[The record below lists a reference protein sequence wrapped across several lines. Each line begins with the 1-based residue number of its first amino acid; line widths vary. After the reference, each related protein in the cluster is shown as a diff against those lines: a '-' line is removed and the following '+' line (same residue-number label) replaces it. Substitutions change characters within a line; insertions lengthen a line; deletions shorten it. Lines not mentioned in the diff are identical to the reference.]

1 MSDDEDVLIRAN
13 RRVGSVLHG
22 KYRLD
27 AVLGVG
33 GMAVVYAA
41 THRNQKKFAVKVL
54 HPELSI
60 RSELRSRFLREG
72 YVANSVEHDG
82 VVAVLDDDVD
92 ETGAAFLVME
102 LLQGSDVQGL
112 STHCGGK
119 LPLQAALAVA
129 HQLLGVLEAAH
140 QKAIVHRDI
149 KPANLFVVQSGQVKV
164 LDFGIARLRDATASI
179 QSTRAGAVLGT
190 PAFMAPEQASAQ
202 ASAID
207 ERTDLW
213 AVGATLFALLSGEL
227 VHEGE
232 NARQVLIRAATVP
245 ARSLLVAA
253 PDTPLSVAALVARA
267 LSFDK
272 AARWASAAAMREA
285 VKQAHEQLFGE
296 LTLEPLVALLKADA
310 LTRAGASKATSVV
323 PNSGL
328 AENET
333 IEAAAPMQIRHADRG
348 LLTTTSKPVATSRPA
363 RTEPAPRRAV
373 LLAVAVAAAVLGLG
387 FAVTHSAKQAAQPA
401 VVPAGLS
408 PTVSTAPAA
417 APLLLPSAL
426 SAVLSASAQPAPEKG
441 KSEPDLGQAPLP
453 RASAAVAHPKTI
465 NLRAPH
471 PQAGN
476 AVLAPP
482 GVPAPSAVVA
492 PVNPLQIDLQ

>member
-1 MSDDEDVLIRAN
+1 MSDDEDVLLRASG
-13 RRVGSVLHG
+13 RVGTVLHG

-60 RSELRSRFLREG
+60 RSELRTRFLREG

-102 LLQGSDVQGL
+102 LLQGSDAQGL
-112 STHCGGK
+112 STRCGGK
-119 LPLQAALAVA
+119 LPLQAALAVT

-164 LDFGIARLRDATASI
+164 LDFGIARLRDATSNI

-202 ASAID
+202 GSAID

-227 VHEGE
+227 VHVGE
-232 NARQVLIRAATVP
+232 NASQVLIRAATVP

-253 PDTPLSVAALVARA
+253 PATPLSVADLVTKA

-272 AARWASAAAMREA
+272 AARWGSAAAMREA
-285 VKQAHEQLFGE
+285 VAQAHEQLFGE
-296 LTLEPLVALLKADA
+296 LSLEPLAALLKADA
-310 LTRAGASKATSVV
+310 LKRPCSSKAISVV

-328 AENET
+328 AESET
-333 IEAAAPMQIRHADRG
+333 IEAAAPVQIRNADRG
-348 LLTTTSKPVATSRPA
+348 LLTTTSKPVAASRQE
-363 RTEPAPRRAV
+363 RTEPAPRRTV
-373 LLAVAVAAAVLGLG
+373 LLAVGVATAVLGVG
-387 FAVTHSAKQAAQPA
+387 MAMAHSAMQSGQPA
-401 VVPAGLS
+401 VVASGLKTS
-408 PTVSTAPAA
+408 LSAAQAA
-417 APLLLPSAL
+417 APVLLPSAL
-426 SAVLSASAQPAPEKG
+426 GAVVLASAEAAPEKG
-441 KSEPDLGQAPLP
+441 KSERGFALVPRP
-453 RASAAVAHPKTI
+453 RAAAAAVPKTV

-471 PQAGN
+471 PQAADT
-476 AVLAPP
+476 AVATP
-482 GVPAPSAVVA
+482 GVPAPSAAVA